1 MRDTPIKVVVG
12 VTGGIAAYK
21 SAELIRRLREKEFEV
36 RVVMTRAARE
46 FITPLTLQ
54 ALSGY
59 PVRHDLFDEAAEAAM
74 GHIELARWA
83 DVVLVAPASADFIAK
98 LAHGFANDLLST
110 LCLATAARV
119 IAVPAMNRQMWASGA
134 TQENCSTVL
143 RRGVLL
149 LGPAEGDQ
157 ACGEVGP
164 GRMLDPVEIVSR
176 LAQLTG
182 GGPMA
187 DLSVLV
193 TAGPTQE
200 AIDPVRYVSNHSSG
214 KMGYAIAQAA
224 ADAGALVTLVSGPTG
239 LGVPSGAHRMDVL
252 SAEEMYRTVMALAP
266 EQDIFIGAAAVADYR
281 PDDVK
286 TQKIKKT
293 SEEMVLR
300 LARNP
305 DILAAV
311 AALPH
316 PPFTVGFA
324 AETENLEQ
332 HAREKLEKKS
342 LDLIAANQVNAPGIG
357 FGSEDN
363 ALQLYWRGGSK
374 ELPRSP
380 KPAIAREL
388 IQVVY
393 DRYRAKNPA

>member
-200 AIDPVRYVSNHSSG
+200 AIDPVRYVSNYSSG

-239 LGVPSGAHRMDVL
+239 LGVPSGARRMDVL

>member
-1 MRDTPIKVVVG
+1 MMDTPIKVVVG

-200 AIDPVRYVSNHSSG
+200 AIDPVRYVSNYSSG

-239 LGVPSGAHRMDVL
+239 LGVPSGARRMDVL

>member
-164 GRMLDPVEIVSR
+164 GRMLDPAEIVSR
-176 LAQLTG
+176 LARLTG

-200 AIDPVRYVSNHSSG
+200 AIDPVRYVSNYSSG

>member
-21 SAELIRRLREKEFEV
+21 SAELIRRLREKELEV

-239 LGVPSGAHRMDVL
+239 LGVPSGARRMDVL

>member
-200 AIDPVRYVSNHSSG
+200 AIDPVRYVSNYSSG

-239 LGVPSGAHRMDVL
+239 LGVPSGARRMDVL

-293 SEEMVLR
+293 SEEIVLR

>member
-12 VTGGIAAYK
+12 VSGGIAAYK

-200 AIDPVRYVSNHSSG
+200 AIDPVRYVSNYSSG

-239 LGVPSGAHRMDVL
+239 LGVPSGARRMDVL

>member
-164 GRMLDPVEIVSR
+164 GRMLDPAEIVSR

>member
-164 GRMLDPVEIVSR
+164 GRMLDPAEIVSR

-200 AIDPVRYVSNHSSG
+200 AIDPVRYVSNYSSG

-239 LGVPSGAHRMDVL
+239 LGVPSGARRMDVL

>member
-200 AIDPVRYVSNHSSG
+200 AIDPVRYVSNYSSG

>member
-239 LGVPSGAHRMDVL
+239 LGVPSGARRMDVL

>member
-1 MRDTPIKVVVG
+1 MMDTPIKVVVG
-12 VTGGIAAYK
+12 VSGGIAAYK

-164 GRMLDPVEIVSR
+164 GRMLDPAEIVSR

-239 LGVPSGAHRMDVL
+239 LGVPSGARRMDVL

>member
-164 GRMLDPVEIVSR
+164 GRMLDPAEIVSR
-176 LAQLTG
+176 LARLTG

>member
-374 ELPRSP
+374 ALPRSP

>member
-1 MRDTPIKVVVG
+1 MMDTPIKVVVG

>member
-1 MRDTPIKVVVG
+1 MMDTPIKVVVG
-12 VTGGIAAYK
+12 VSGGIAAYK
-21 SAELIRRLREKEFEV
+21 SAELIRRLREKELEV

-164 GRMLDPVEIVSR
+164 GRMLDPAEIVSR

>member
-1 MRDTPIKVVVG
+1 MMDTPIKVVVG

-239 LGVPSGAHRMDVL
+239 LGVPSGARRMDVL

>member
-21 SAELIRRLREKEFEV
+21 SAELIRRLREKEFEA

-164 GRMLDPVEIVSR
+164 GRMLDPAEIVSR

-239 LGVPSGAHRMDVL
+239 LGVPSGARRMDVL

>member
-187 DLSVLV
+187 ELSVLV

-239 LGVPSGAHRMDVL
+239 LGVPSGARRMDVL

>member
-1 MRDTPIKVVVG
+1 MMDTPIKVVVG

-21 SAELIRRLREKEFEV
+21 SAELIRRLREKELEV

-200 AIDPVRYVSNHSSG
+200 AIDPVRYVSNYSSG

-239 LGVPSGAHRMDVL
+239 LGVPSGARRMDVL

>member
-164 GRMLDPVEIVSR
+164 GRMLDPAEIVSR

-239 LGVPSGAHRMDVL
+239 LGVPSGARRMDVL

>member
-1 MRDTPIKVVVG
+1 MMDTPIKVVVG
-12 VTGGIAAYK
+12 VSGGIAAYK
-21 SAELIRRLREKEFEV
+21 SAELIRRLREKELEV

-164 GRMLDPVEIVSR
+164 GRMLDPAEIVSR

-239 LGVPSGAHRMDVL
+239 LGVPSGARRMDVL